1 MGEAPMFAESIRA
14 LEVFAADAT
23 GWPTRVG
30 AALGDLPAKAG
41 ETSGGGTSAQSR
53 IRAASPDQ
61 VISLHLVSVTRNDRL
76 RNADRE
82 VGGGS
87 SSGTAGIRR
96 PPGWFDLTVA
106 LEAGGDEVSA
116 AEAIERIL
124 SATLYAGNLA
134 ETLQIAGDYPVYAS
148 IDTPSLEELQT
159 WWQNGLTRS
168 AGAALRAVV
177 TVAVQPFETAQVGI
191 VQHRRIHV
199 EDKRTHIRETVER

>member
-1 MGEAPMFAESIRA
+1 MFAEAIRA

-30 AALGDLPAKAG
+30 AALGELPAKAG
-41 ETSGGGTSAQSR
+41 ETAGGTSAQSR
-53 IRAASPDQ
+53 LKAASPDQ
-61 VISLHLVSVTRNDRL
+61 VIALHLVSVMRNERL
-76 RNADRE
+76 RTADRE
-82 VGGGS
+82 VSAGGARS
-87 SSGTAGIRR
+87 TAGIRR

-106 LEAGGDEVSA
+106 LEAGGDEMSA

-124 SATLYAGNLA
+124 SATLQAGNLA
-134 ETLQIAGDYPVYAS
+134 ETLQIAGEYPVYAS
-148 IDTPSLEELQT
+148 IDTPSPEELQT
-159 WWQNGLTRS
+159 WWQHGLTRS

-199 EDKRTHIRETVER
+199 EDRRTNVRETVER

>member
-1 MGEAPMFAESIRA
+1 MFAEAIRA

-30 AALGDLPAKAG
+30 AALNELPAKAG
-41 ETSGGGTSAQSR
+41 ETTGGGTSAQSR
-53 IRAASPDQ
+53 IRPAAPDQ
-61 VISLHLVSVTRNDRL
+61 VISLHLVSVTRNERL
-76 RNADRE
+76 RNSERE
-82 VGGGS
+82 VGAGAG
-87 SSGTAGIRR
+87 SGTAGIRR

-106 LEAGGDEVSA
+106 LEAGGDEMSG

-124 SATLYAGNLA
+124 AATIHAGNLA
-134 ETLQIAGDYPVYAS
+134 EMLQIAGEYPVYAS
-148 IDTPSLEELQT
+148 IDTPSPEELQT

-199 EDKRTHIRETVER
+199 EDRRTHVRETVER